1 MELFTKLPD
10 ELKGHML
17 SYALWNASPAQVE
30 LFKTL
35 PPEIQGYV
43 LARKYP
49 RELEEDT
56 YGKGCKLNSPK
67 CVYKLCLVGFFRY
80 PGCLE
85 ELPHYREHGMCSK
98 CKQEEARQATRRKER
113 LDGLARF
120 QQAWRTHDQQGIA
133 ENRIWCT
140 VDAMYDACESWEN
153 YFVQRNAPQY
163 EETLEEERDRM
174 DLEMFMR
181 GL

>member
-1 MELFTKLPD
+1 MDLFSKLPD
-10 ELKGHML
+10 ELQGVVM
-17 SYALWNASPAQVE
+17 SYALWNPSPAQVE

-35 PPEIQGYV
+35 PPEVQGYV

-56 YGKGCKLNSPK
+56 YGKGCKRNSWK
-67 CVYKLCLVGFFRY
+67 CAYKFSLVGFFRY

-85 ELPHYREHGMCSK
+85 ELPHYREHGMCSQ
-98 CKQEEARQATRRKER
+98 CKQEHDRRAARRKER

-120 QQAWRTHDQQGIA
+120 QQAWRNHDQQGID
-133 ENRIWCT
+133 ENSIWCR
-140 VDAMYDACESWEN
+140 VDALYDECENWED
-153 YFVQRNAPQY
+153 YFVQRDAPRY
-163 EETLEEERDRM
+163 EPTLEEEVDRM
-174 DLEMFMR
+174 DYEMFLH

>member
-1 MELFTKLPD
+1 MDLFSKLPV
-10 ELKGHML
+10 ELQGAVM
-17 SYALWNASPAQVE
+17 SYALWNPSPAQVE

-43 LARKYP
+43 LASKYP

-56 YGKGCKLNSPK
+56 YGKRCKLNSWK
-67 CVYKLCLVGFFRY
+67 CVYRFSLVGFFRY

-85 ELPHYREHGMCSK
+85 ELPHYREHGMCSQ
-98 CKQEEARQATRRKER
+98 CKQEEARQAARRQER

-120 QQAWRTHDQQGIA
+120 QHAWRNHDQQGI
-133 ENRIWCT
+133 EKNRMCR
-140 VDAMYDACESWEN
+140 VDALYDECENWED

-174 DLEMFMR
+174 DYEMFIR
-181 GL
+181 